1 MGHARD
7 HTPSASTP
15 VKINLS
21 QNFVTRAVTALILVP
36 ITIYAMAM
44 GGWIFTLLVLVFFTL
59 ANLELLT
66 ILTRQHLSVGA
77 AAGVILALPAA
88 LSFAYIVEWPV
99 IFLLAGIVVFAL
111 DLYLPHE
118 GERSIQRALWLTV
131 MTLTMSFIAGCA
143 IALRNHEGGMAWWL
157 LVLISTWGTDTLAY
171 AGGRTYGRT
180 PLLPSW
186 SPKKT
191 REGALTGLI
200 GAIGIGVITLWVMNG
215 LVPLTLMI
223 VIGSPFAAII
233 GDLVESKIKRSYNV
247 KDSYIK
253 GLNLVPGHGGL
264 LDRIDSLL
272 MVILFVYLTVML
284 FSLTIL

>member
-7 HTPSASTP
+7 HTHRASP
-15 VKINLS
+15 PLKLNLS
-21 QNFVTRAVTALILVP
+21 RNFVTRALTALTLVP
-36 ITIYAMAM
+36 ITVGAMAI
-44 GGWIFTLLVLVFFTL
+44 GGWVFTLLVLFFFTL

-88 LSFAYIVEWPV
+88 LSFAHTPDWPI
-99 IFLLAGIVVFAL
+99 IFGLVGIAIFAL

-118 GERSIQRALWLTV
+118 GERSIQRALGLAV
-131 MTLTMSFIAGCA
+131 MALTMAMIAGCA
-143 IALRNHEGGMAWWL
+143 IALRNNEGGLAWWL
-157 LVLISTWGTDTLAY
+157 LVVIATWGTDTLAY
-171 AGGRTYGRT
+171 AGGRAYGRT

-186 SPKKT
+186 SPNKT
-191 REGALTGLI
+191 REGALTGLV
-200 GAIGIGVITLWVMNG
+200 GAMILGVITLWVLNAMF
-215 LVPLTLMI
+215 PLTLTI
-223 VIGSPFAAII
+223 VIGAPFAAVI
-233 GDLVESKIKRSYNV
+233 GDLVESKLKRLYNV

-272 MVILFVYLTVML
+272 LVILFVYLTVMI
-284 FSLTIL
+284 FSL